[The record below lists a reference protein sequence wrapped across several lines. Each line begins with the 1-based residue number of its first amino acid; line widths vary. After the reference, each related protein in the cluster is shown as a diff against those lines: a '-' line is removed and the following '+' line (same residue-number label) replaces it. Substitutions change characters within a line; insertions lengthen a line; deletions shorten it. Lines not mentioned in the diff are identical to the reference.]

1 MDQSLKGLSQVQ
13 QNDCRAALQRFI
25 DRHELSDWEMAVKVR
40 ETEPGKY
47 SVKIEIAPP
56 TNSGLPEWPVQE
68 FAVADSSLD
77 VAAEV
82 DKLLEFGYQVHS
94 AATRTQ

>member
-1 MDQSLKGLSQVQ
+1 MDQNLKGLTQVQ

-25 DRHELSDWEMAVKVR
+25 DRHELSDWEMAVKVG

-56 TNSGLPEWPVQE
+56 QNSGLLEWPVHE
-68 FAVADSSLD
+68 FAVADTSFD

-82 DKLLEFGYQVHS
+82 DKLLEYGYHIHS
-94 AATRTQ
+94 AETRTQ